1 MSPCE
6 GLHASQSGKQGA
18 REEKPGVVPQ
28 LPDSCSTVGLRRL
41 RGAPDL
47 GQVPLHM
54 RGAPGVARVSSSSF
68 TQMHS

>member
-1 MSPCE
+1 M
-6 GLHASQSGKQGA
+6 
-18 REEKPGVVPQ
+18 VPQ

>member
-1 MSPCE
+1 M
-6 GLHASQSGKQGA
+6 
-18 REEKPGVVPQ
+18 VPQ

-54 RGAPGVARVSSSSF
+54 RGPGCSSSELQLLYANAF
-68 TQMHS
+68 MKM